1 MVYYITSNVVDPPV
15 TLFMGEDKHENEEL
29 IKWGWPEDVWFHVDK
44 LSSAHVYLRL
54 RPGET
59 LDTVPSVIIDEAC
72 QLVKDNS
79 ISGRKMATVDVVYT
93 MWSNLKKT
101 AGMEVGQVSFHV
113 DKEVKLVKNV
123 PKKTEVVKRLE
134 KTKSENLKLDFK
146 TLREERDAKE
156 RAQLREKEKK
166 IREEQ
171 KELEKKRATD
181 AELRSYSSLMKSENM
196 KTNQDNSGSDSD
208 DFM

>member
-1 MVYYITSNVVDPPV
+1 MVFYITSNVVDPPV
-15 TLFMGEDKHENEEL
+15 TLFMGEDKFENEEL

-59 LDTVPSVIIDEAC
+59 LETVPEVIIEEAC

-79 ISGRKMATVDVVYT
+79 IQGRKLSSVDVVYT

-101 AGMEVGQVSFHV
+101 PGMEVGQVGFHV
-113 DKEVKLVKNV
+113 DKEVKLAKNV
-123 PKKTEVVKRLE
+123 PKKPEIVKRLD
-134 KTKSENLKLDFK
+134 KTKSENQKLDFRA
-146 TLREERDAKE
+146 LREERDAKE
-156 RAQLREKEKK
+156 RAQLREKERKY
-166 IREEQ
+166 REEQ
-171 KELEKKRATD
+171 KVLEKKRAD
-181 AELRSYSSLMKSENM
+181 EAELRSYSSLMKTENM